1 MSAAELDSKVERRNL
16 SWEYKYLQ
24 KILLWPV
31 MSEKSKHLYEKGDQ
45 KKPAP
50 NPPGTQISQ

>member
-31 MSEKSKHLYEKGDQ
+31 MSEKSKAFIGKGRP
-45 KKPAP
+45 KKKKK
-50 NPPGTQISQ
+50 NPPGTQIS